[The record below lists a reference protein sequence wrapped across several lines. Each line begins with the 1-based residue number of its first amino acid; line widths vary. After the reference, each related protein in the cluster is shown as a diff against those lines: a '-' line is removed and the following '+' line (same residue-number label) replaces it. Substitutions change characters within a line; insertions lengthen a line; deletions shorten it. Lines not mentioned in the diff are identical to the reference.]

1 MNPMNVTRDITAPFA
16 MRVAAPFLR
25 VQATAEI
32 ITTRRRCVGIGDVI
46 VIDPT
51 QSPDDDQ
58 MVLVGNSIQPF
69 TGQQNDGVV
78 IGFHSDV
85 V

>member
-1 MNPMNVTRDITAPFA
+1 MNPMNVTRNITAPFA
-16 MRVAAPFLR
+16 TPVVAPFFR

-32 ITTRRRCVGIGDVI
+32 ITTRCRHIGVGDVI

-51 QSPDDDQ
+51 QSPGVDQ

-69 TGQQNDGVV
+69 AGQHHTGVV